1 MCCDSCVFDMVLD
14 KVINCAKCVVIR
26 VCLISHWYVKIE
38 KKCVKCLGG
47 MCSNDKTESGTLMN
61 MTLLLC
67 YACVKTLETV

>member
-1 MCCDSCVFDMVLD
+1 VFDLVLD
-14 KVINCAKCVVIR
+14 KVIKNAKCVVIR
-26 VCLISHWYVKIE
+26 VCLISHWYVKL
-38 KKCVKCLGG
+38 KKCVKCGGG